1 MKTRFAKDLRPSLT
15 LFVVYI
21 SHFEEKS
28 DKNGKKARL
37 IN

>member
-21 SHFEEKS
+21 SQFEEKS
-28 DKNGKKARL
+28 DENGKKARL